1 MNKQLV
7 STIFVFLL
15 FVGCRSTK
23 TNQILY
29 TKAPKAEKLIE
40 TVERAHFKFDWMSAK
55 ISGKF
60 NDSNQSFSFKGS
72 VKIRKDSLIWISISP
87 GLGLELGRVLL
98 DLDSVHF
105 MNRFEKTYFKSSYA
119 ELSQKAQSSLSFMKI
134 QSLLVGN
141 TITDFESKK
150 HYSWLENQYFKVSSA
165 NEKQIKKWVR
175 SKRKPN
181 HEIYLASINP
191 GSSKIFS
198 QQLKNLKLNRDLVV
212 EYEDFETHNDLLIAE
227 SVKLS
232 ITTSKEM
239 SLSLSYSKINLNKV
253 FKFPFSVPATYEVI
267 H

>member
-72 VKIRKDSLIWISISP
+72 MKIRKDSLIWISISP
-87 GLGLELGRVLL
+87 GLGIELGRLLL

-105 MNRFEKTYFKSSYA
+105 LYEENKFFLNLFDLKYLYMIVLISHI
-119 ELSQKAQSSLSFMKI
+119 QKNHFLQSSTF
-134 QSLLVGN
+134 
-141 TITDFESKK
+141 F
-150 HYSWLENQYFKVSSA
+150 
-165 NEKQIKKWVR
+165 QIKYCGQ
-175 SKRKPN
+175 
-181 HEIYLASINP
+181 I
-191 GSSKIFS
+191 
-198 QQLKNLKLNRDLVV
+198 
-212 EYEDFETHNDLLIAE
+212 
-227 SVKLS
+227 
-232 ITTSKEM
+232 
-239 SLSLSYSKINLNKV
+239 
-253 FKFPFSVPATYEVI
+253 
-267 H
+267 